1 MATEGEV
8 TTLEQL
14 AEARALLNATE
25 RKLTLMR
32 GTDVRDRELG
42 DALARI
48 QEAHALLWRY
58 SRRVTGDDPEPQGGP
73 LMMSLEYVAW
83 VLADRNAD
91 HWTADLLRL
100 FAKADPGRRALL
112 AKLFPAEAK
121 ALEQW
126 QRAPFG
132 DVPEWRRDR

>member
-1 MATEGEV
+1 MAAEER
-8 TTLEQL
+8 TTLEHL
-14 AEARALLNATE
+14 AETRALLNAAE
-25 RKLTLMR
+25 RKIAILR
-32 GTDVRDRELG
+32 GTDVRDREVG

-58 SRRVTGDDPEPQGGP
+58 SRRVAGDDPEPKFAP
-73 LMMSLEYVAW
+73 LTMSIEYVAW

-121 ALEQW
+121 ALEAWSQ
-126 QRAPFG
+126 APFG
-132 DVPEWRRDR
+132 DVPEWRSYQ